1 MRDPK
6 LGEPARAAIDRQL
19 RLPVQKRRYSD
30 ISELKGRTVVKDP
43 QSTAATVTAA
53 SIDAQPLEATEQQK
67 RMAISLISAC
77 HTLNHLQYSI
87 TSVIFPVVMKELGFG
102 LLQLGALS
110 AISNFVGQG
119 LQVIYGFFTGFFK
132 RTAVLGTGNVIV
144 GIATMMQFFV
154 GSYPQLLA
162 ARVAIDAGSSP
173 QHPLGA
179 SILSRHFPNARGW
192 ALTFHHSAGSFGS
205 FIGPALASLALL
217 YMSWKT
223 AFVVFGIASLV
234 MGLTLF
240 MLRDQASPDDSVG
253 RKGNLKANLNAYRL
267 CLTNRNIL
275 FTSLV
280 LMVGAAGRGT
290 GINLTYLVPFFMERF
305 GITASAGGL
314 LLTLLQGAGLVGPI
328 AIAWFSDR
336 FHKRALITQF
346 TLLLSAIMSVWLAH
360 QTSLGLL
367 LYLNLILYGSVVE
380 ARSSLTQAM
389 ISDFA
394 KDELTDAAFS
404 IYYFVGC
411 VSGPVWTLIV
421 GYVMDQYGFTS
432 AFYVAA
438 STYVAGML
446 LLLFVRE

>member
-1 MRDPK
+1 MNDEQSAAA
-6 LGEPARAAIDRQL
+6 GIAVEPADITDRQK
-19 RLPVQKRRYSD
+19 RLA
-30 ISELKGRTVVKDP
+30 L
-43 QSTAATVTAA
+43 
-53 SIDAQPLEATEQQK
+53 
-67 RMAISLISAC
+67 SLISTC

-87 TSVIFPVVMKELGFG
+87 TSVIFPVMMKELGFG
-102 LLQLGALS
+102 LLGLGALS

-119 LQVIYGFFTGFFK
+119 LQVIYGFFTGFFR
-132 RTAVLGTGNVIV
+132 RTVVLGTGNVIV
-144 GIATMMQFFV
+144 GISAIMQFFV

-179 SILSRHFPNARGW
+179 SVLSRYFPKARGW

-205 FIGPALASLALL
+205 FIGPGLASIALL
-217 YMSWKT
+217 YMDWKT
-223 AFVVFGIASLV
+223 AFVIFGIPSLV

-240 MLRDQASPDDSVG
+240 MLRDQASPDDG
-253 RKGNLKANLNAYRL
+253 TRRKGNFKTNLNAYRQ
-267 CLTNRNIL
+267 CLMNRNIL

-305 GITASAGGL
+305 GVTASVGGL
-314 LLTLLQGAGLVGPI
+314 FLTLLQGAGLVGPLV
-328 AIAWFSDR
+328 IAWFSDR
-336 FHKRALITQF
+336 VGNRAVVTQA

-360 QTSLGLL
+360 HTSLGLL
-367 LYLNLILYGSVVE
+367 FYLNLVLYGSVVE

-394 KDELTDAAFS
+394 KDDLTDAAFS

-411 VSGPVWTLIV
+411 ISGPIWTLIV
-421 GYVMDQYGFTS
+421 GYVMQNYGFTQ

-438 STYVAGML
+438 STYIAGML
-446 LLLFVRE
+446 LLLFVKENSTVSSGEQRA